1 MLAQM
6 RKMGHNLSHEWRQ
19 QGHGLLHHH
28 LHPTTEMQGV
38 AMGDKMVL
46 RKTVTHL
53 LDASSRTLQKL
64 APALYP

>member
-1 MLAQM
+1 
-6 RKMGHNLSHEWRQ
+6 
-19 QGHGLLHHH
+19 
-28 LHPTTEMQGV
+28 MQGV

-46 RKTVTHL
+46 RKTVTQL